1 VRDAVRRRASEEGAL
16 LIILMVGVA
25 VTMVGL
31 AVAFQTWSTIWRR
44 DNEEELIFRGKQ
56 YVEAIRAYRVEQGK
70 LPLNL
75 EELMKPGPRQVRYIR
90 KLFKDP
96 MKKNAK
102 WGLLY
107 AVPGSKAIYDPVVAE
122 RAKKKK
128 ASSWVTAG
136 SDEAA
141 TAAEGGA
148 GFTPYQDDMTGGTG
162 VPNPAFGGQPQT
174 PGAQP
179 PGQPQQGMPPGFQ
192 TGGRQGGP
200 RGGMAMPAMAPPPM
214 PPANEDDEKAVS
226 EPPIGWGIAGV
237 ISRAIDTGGEGASPE
252 TSEGGKT
259 TMATTFKVF
268 KGHEHV
274 DEWQFQIFD
283 TSPELADAPQGPGG
297 RGTNPTFLG
306 PGFGGQGPISGVG
319 GGGRPQFGGQ
329 GFSGQPPQ
337 GGMGSN
343 PMGGRQQSPGW
354 FPGGGK
360 GGKPNQ

>member
-1 VRDAVRRRASEEGAL
+1 MRAPRSRTNEEGAL

-107 AVPGSKAIYDPVVAE
+107 AVPGGRAIYDPVAAE
-122 RAKKKK
+122 KSKKSKE
-128 ASSWVTAG
+128 SSWVTAG
-136 SDEAA
+136 SDALA
-141 TAAEGGA
+141 TAAEMSGGI
-148 GFTPYQDDMTGGTG
+148 TPVQDESFGSG
-162 VPNPAFGGQPQT
+162 VPNPGLGG
-174 PGAQP
+174 P
-179 PGQPQQGMPPGFQ
+179 PGQPTNQPPQGMPPGFP
-192 TGGRQGGP
+192 TGGKNSPKGA
-200 RGGMAMPAMAPPPM
+200 MAMPAMAPPPM

-237 ISRAIDTGGEGASPE
+237 ISRVIDSGGADPASAE
-252 TSEGGKT
+252 TSGG
-259 TMATTFKVF
+259 ATSPTSPTFKVF

-283 TSPELADAPQGPGG
+283 NSPELADAPQGGMG
-297 RGTNPTFLG
+297 RGTSPTFLG
-306 PGFGGQGPISGVG
+306 PGFGGNGPISGVG
-319 GGGRPQFGGQ
+319 GGNRPQFGGQ
-329 GFSGQPPQ
+329 GFGGQ
-337 GGMGSN
+337 GGMGGQGGN
-343 PMGGRQQSPGW
+343 PGMGGRQQGGW
-354 FPGGGK
+354 FPGPGGNK
-360 GGKPNQ
+360 GGGNPNQ